1 MVDREPGADLHPM
14 TGRRLFAPHVAAVV
28 LVLGALLATA
38 CGSSSANG
46 SSTEP
51 AAARP
56 STTEA
61 SGCATAHP
69 ATWMGC
75 LVRVDPAFGT
85 LPISGLA
92 LPGAHNAG
100 TFNLDPQSFDTQQG
114 SACTE
119 FVPQDATLGTV
130 FARWF
135 ETQDE
140 SITEQLD
147 QGVRFIDLQ
156 VAYNGDGSAQR
167 GWRVV
172 QSQFSQ
178 WPLYDYL
185 DQVAAWAKRHPS
197 EAVVV
202 DFRNICYDN
211 RPGPAIAAG
220 LFSNF
225 ATPSDVGGGTTTL
238 AEVAFDAGEPSR
250 SFATTTVDQ
259 VVQQGGG
266 GHNVVVLLP
275 RDVEDAAT
283 LTTRYRVRPVFTVEA
298 GADAKASS
306 TALPVAFPV
315 AAVAPTASSMFAA
328 ANSQLASYPTH
339 ATPAFGSLVGH
350 GLYEVQLAYSFDP
363 GEQSPLFA
371 TFGGLIQSAPAS
383 TPGTA
388 PATLPPW
395 EAGLWDPNGAGAVSR
410 NRILVTWGHRANVV
424 LADGVENRGYVA
436 AVIGLN
442 AR

>member
-1 MVDREPGADLHPM
+1 
-14 TGRRLFAPHVAAVV
+14 
-28 LVLGALLATA
+28 
-38 CGSSSANG
+38 
-46 SSTEP
+46 
-51 AAARP
+51 
-56 STTEA
+56 
-61 SGCATAHP
+61 
-69 ATWMGC
+69 MGC

-85 LPISGLA
+85 LPISSLA

-100 TFNLDPQSFDTQQG
+100 TFNLDPQSFDTQQE
-114 SACTE
+114 SACTN
-119 FVPQDATLGTV
+119 FGPQDTAPGAV
-130 FARWF
+130 SANWF

-172 QSQFSQ
+172 QTQFSE

-202 DFRNICYDN
+202 DFREVCYDN
-211 RPGPAIAAG
+211 QPSRAIAGG

-238 AEVAFDAGEPSR
+238 AGVAFEAGDPSR
-250 SFATTTVDQ
+250 SFATTTIDQ

-275 RDVEDAAT
+275 RDIEDSAV
-283 LTTRYRVRPVFTVEA
+283 LSTRYPIRPVFTVDA
-298 GADAKASS
+298 GAANASS
-306 TALPVAFPV
+306 SSLPVAYPV
-315 AAVAPTASSMFAA
+315 SAVAPTTTSMFAA
-328 ANSQLASYPTH
+328 ANAQLASDPTH
-339 ATPAFGSLVGH
+339 ATPTFGSLVGA
-350 GLYEVQLAYSFDP
+350 GLFEAQLAYSFDA
-363 GEQSPLFA
+363 GESAPLFA
-371 TFGGLIQSAPAS
+371 TFGGLIQAASAN
-383 TPGTA
+383 TPGA
-388 PATLPPW
+388 LPATLPPW
-395 EAGLWDPNGAGAVSR
+395 EAGLWAPSTGAVSR
-410 NRILVTWGHRANVV
+410 NQILVAWGHRANVV
-424 LADGVENRGYVA
+424 LADGVEYRGYVA

-442 AR
+442 AG

>member
-1 MVDREPGADLHPM
+1 L
-14 TGRRLFAPHVAAVV
+14 
-28 LVLGALLATA
+28 
-38 CGSSSANG
+38 
-46 SSTEP
+46 
-51 AAARP
+51 
-56 STTEA
+56 
-61 SGCATAHP
+61 
-69 ATWMGC
+69 
-75 LVRVDPAFGT
+75 
-85 LPISGLA
+85 SGLA

-100 TFNLDPQSFDTQQG
+100 TFNLDPQSFDAQQG
-114 SACTE
+114 SACTD

-130 FARWF
+130 FARWS

-156 VAYNGDGSAQR
+156 VAYNGDGSAQQ

-172 QSQFSQ
+172 QTQFSE

-185 DQVAAWAKRHPS
+185 DQVAAWAKLHPS

-202 DFRNICYDN
+202 DLRNICYDN
-211 RPGPAIAAG
+211 HPGPAIAAG

-238 AEVAFDAGEPSR
+238 AKVAFDAGSPSR

-259 VVQQGGG
+259 VVQQSGG

-275 RDVEDAAT
+275 RDVEDAT
-283 LTTRYRVRPVFTVEA
+283 VLTTRYHVRPVFTVDA
-298 GADAKASS
+298 GAKPKSSS

-315 AAVAPTASSMFAA
+315 AAVAPTTSSMFAA
-328 ANSQLASYPTH
+328 ANSQLESYPTR
-339 ATPAFGSLVGH
+339 ATPAFGSLAGT

-363 GEQSPLFA
+363 SKRTSLFT
-371 TFGGLIQSAPAS
+371 TFGGLVQSAAAA
-383 TPGTA
+383 TPGAA

-395 EAGLWDPNGAGAVSR
+395 EAGLWDPSGAGAVSR
-410 NRILVTWGHRANVV
+410 NQILVTWGHRANVV
-424 LADGVENRGYVA
+424 LADGVENHGYVA
-436 AVIGLN
+436 AVIGSN
-442 AR
+442 AG

>member
-1 MVDREPGADLHPM
+1 MPHIAAGAI
-14 TGRRLFAPHVAAVV
+14 V
-28 LVLGALLATA
+28 LVAFLVTS
-38 CGSSSANG
+38 CGSSDTNG
-46 SSTEP
+46 SSLVP

-56 STTEA
+56 TMTEA

-69 ATWMGC
+69 ASWMSC

-85 LPISGLA
+85 LPLSGLA

-100 TFNLDPQSFDTQQG
+100 TFNLDPQSFDAQQG
-114 SACTE
+114 SACTD

-130 FARWF
+130 FARWS

-156 VAYNGDGSAQR
+156 VAYNGDGSAQQ

-172 QSQFSQ
+172 QTQFSE

-185 DQVAAWAKRHPS
+185 DQVAAWAKLHPS

-202 DFRNICYDN
+202 DLRNICYDN
-211 RPGPAIAAG
+211 HPGPAIAAG

-238 AEVAFDAGEPSR
+238 AKVAFDAGSPSR

-259 VVQQGGG
+259 VVQQSGG

-275 RDVEDAAT
+275 RDVEDAT
-283 LTTRYRVRPVFTVEA
+283 VLTTRYHVRPVFTVDA
-298 GADAKASS
+298 GAKPKSSS

-315 AAVAPTASSMFAA
+315 AAVAPTTSSMFAA
-328 ANSQLASYPTH
+328 ANSQLESYPTR
-339 ATPAFGSLVGH
+339 ATPAFGSLAGT

-363 GEQSPLFA
+363 SKRTSLFT
-371 TFGGLIQSAPAS
+371 TFGGLVQSAAAA
-383 TPGTA
+383 TPGAA

-395 EAGLWDPNGAGAVSR
+395 EAGLWDPSGAGAVSR
-410 NRILVTWGHRANVV
+410 NQILVTWGHRANVV
-424 LADGVENRGYVA
+424 LADGVENHGYVA
-436 AVIGLN
+436 AVIGSN
-442 AR
+442 AG

>member
-1 MVDREPGADLHPM
+1 M
-14 TGRRLFAPHVAAVV
+14 
-28 LVLGALLATA
+28 TA
-38 CGSSSANG
+38 CGSANANG
-46 SSTEP
+46 SASVS
-51 AAARP
+51 AADRP

-69 ATWMGC
+69 ASWMGC

-85 LPISGLA
+85 FPISGLA

-100 TFNLDPQSFDTQQG
+100 TFNLDPHSFDTQQG
-114 SACTE
+114 SACTN
-119 FVPQDATLGTV
+119 FGPQDTAPGSV
-130 FARWF
+130 SANWF

-172 QSQFSQ
+172 QTQFSE

-185 DQVAAWAKRHPS
+185 DQVAAWAKSHPS

-202 DFRNICYDN
+202 DLRNVCYDN
-211 RPGPAIAAG
+211 QSRRAIAAG

-238 AEVAFDAGEPSR
+238 AKVAFDAGNPNR

-275 RDVEDAAT
+275 RDVEDAAA
-283 LTTRYRVRPVFTVEA
+283 LTTTYHVRPVFTVDA
-298 GADAKASS
+298 GPSAKASS

-315 AAVAPTASSMFAA
+315 STVAPTASSMFAV
-328 ANSQLASYPTH
+328 ANSQLASHPTH
-339 ATPAFGSLVGH
+339 ATPAFGSLVGT

-363 GEQSPLFA
+363 SESTPLFS
-371 TFGGLIQSAPAS
+371 TFGGLIQSASAS
-383 TPGTA
+383 TPGAA
-388 PATLPPW
+388 PTTLPPW
-395 EAGLWDPNGAGAVSR
+395 EAGLWDPSGAGAVSR
-410 NRILVTWGHRANVV
+410 NQILVTWGHKANVV

-442 AR
+442 AK